1 MNQIKYVFSQVI
13 EFLNEDKFR
22 RIVAKYDGDRYVK
35 HYTCWNQLLTL
46 IFGQLSRSAT
56 LRNVIIVL
64 QAHNEK
70 LYHLGIGK
78 HLSRSNLSKAN
89 EQRDYRIFEDVAYY
103 MIDQARQKRVSKL
116 FDFDGNVYAFD
127 STTIDLC
134 LSLFK
139 WATFRKKKGG
149 IKVHTLFDVQAGV
162 PTFAYITEA
171 KVNDMNA
178 MDEIPYEAG
187 SYYIFDRGY
196 NDYARLYA
204 IHKLGA
210 TFVVR
215 AKKNV
220 RYKRLSW
227 KRKLP
232 PYVLS
237 DSTIRFTGY
246 YQRRDYPIPLRLIRY
261 WDAENKR
268 EFIFLTNNFEL
279 SALEVAELYHNRWQ
293 IELFFKW
300 LKQHLKIKHF
310 YGTSLNAVKIQV
322 YVAIIT
328 FCLVAIVQHDMKLG
342 LSTYEVL
349 QVLSVSLTTKMHLR
363 DLLEQT
369 NFQNDKE
376 RLDSNEPLLFD
387 LNF

>member
-1 MNQIKYVFSQVI
+1 MNQIKYIFSQVV
-13 EFLNEDKFR
+13 EFLDRNHFNYLVR
-22 RIVAKYDGDRYVK
+22 KYDGDKYVK
-35 HYTCWNQLLTL
+35 NYTCWNQLLTL

-56 LRNVIIVL
+56 LRNVVIVL
-64 QAHNEK
+64 QAHSEK

-89 EQRDYRIFEDVAYY
+89 EQRDYHIFEDFAYY
-103 MIDQARQKRVSKL
+103 MIDRARQKRASKM

-171 KVNDMNA
+171 KVHDMNA
-178 MDEIPYEAG
+178 MDEIPYEVG

-220 RYKRLSW
+220 RYKRSSW

-232 PYVLS
+232 LNVLS
-237 DSTIRFTGY
+237 DSTIQFAGY
-246 YQRRDYPIPLRLIRY
+246 YQQRDYPESLRLIRY
-261 WDAENKR
+261 WDAENER
-268 EFIFLTNNFEL
+268 EFLFLTNNFDL

-328 FCLVAIVQHDMKLG
+328 FCLVAIVQHDMKPT
-342 LSTYEVL
+342 LSTYELL

-363 DLLEQT
+363 DLLDQT

-376 RLDSNEPLLFD
+376 RLDSCEPLLFD